1 MKAIRKIVY
10 ILGISLIV
18 FYVIS
23 SCVPVICSSRHRIWF
38 RNCTKDTLFIGSSY
52 YDDIDSVN
60 GILCPDKKIF
70 NMDTLATSI
79 MYETK
84 WLTIRTIDFVEPD
97 SVCSTDSIYLFN
109 EHDSCYCFLIKWRD
123 AKNSSWDEIRTKKLY
138 HKWLITRYSDGQFD
152 RNIRYE

>member
-1 MKAIRKIVY
+1 M
-10 ILGISLIV
+10 
-18 FYVIS
+18 S
-23 SCVPVICSSRHRIWF
+23 SCVPVICSPKHYVWF

-97 SVCSTDSIYLFN
+97 SVCSTDSNYLFN
-109 EHDSCYCFLIKWRD
+109 EHDSCYFFLIKWRD
-123 AKNSSWDEIRTKKLY
+123 AKNSSWDEIRAKKLY
-138 HKWLITRYSDGQFD
+138 RKKLIIRDSDGQFD

>member
-1 MKAIRKIVY
+1 MSTKN
-10 ILGISLIV
+10 ILLMCVVILSLM
-18 FYVIS
+18 S
-23 SCVPVICSSRHRIWF
+23 SCVPLICSSRHRIWF

-60 GILCPDKKIF
+60 GILSPDKKIF

-97 SVCSTDSIYLFN
+97 SVCSTDSNYLFN
-109 EHDSCYCFLIKWRD
+109 AHDSCYFFLIRWRD
-123 AKNSSWDEIRTKKLY
+123 AKNSSWDEIRAKRLYRKKL
-138 HKWLITRYSDGQFD
+138 IIRDSNGQFD
-152 RNIRYE
+152 RNVRYE